1 MWLYYPVKIAIFINI
16 ILLAFLVVF
25 IKNGYEIYDK
35 LHVKDDEAISG
46 QFRDFSQY
54 ENMYDLDSNGRN
66 KNNQG
71 NFATG
76 MKATNN

>member
-16 ILLAFLVVF
+16 ILLAFLFVF

-46 QFRDFSQY
+46 QFKDFGQY
-54 ENMYDLDSNGRN
+54 ENMYDLDSQGRN
-66 KNNQG
+66 NKDN
-71 NFATG
+71 
-76 MKATNN
+76 